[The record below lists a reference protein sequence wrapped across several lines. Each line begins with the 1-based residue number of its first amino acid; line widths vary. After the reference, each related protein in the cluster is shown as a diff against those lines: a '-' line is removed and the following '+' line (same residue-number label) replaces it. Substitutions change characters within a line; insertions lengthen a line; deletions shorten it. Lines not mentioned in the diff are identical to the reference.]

1 MKENAPQMQN
11 THLNGNLSIADY
23 PKVTSTKVIVQRQ
36 YILSVIKQ
44 FGSANT
50 IELQNLGIKHP
61 AARIMELKM
70 AGVPIASTRE
80 TYTCHA
86 GLEHKRVKRYFISSS
101 NDDSQLSLFD
111 DDLACA

>member
-1 MKENAPQMQN
+1 MKANAPQMQN
-11 THLNGNLSIADY
+11 THLNGNLSISDY
-23 PKVTSTKVIVQRQ
+23 PKVTSTKVTIQRQ
-36 YILSVIKQ
+36 YILAVIKQ

-61 AARIMELKM
+61 GARIYELRM
-70 AGVPIASTRE
+70 LGVPITSTSE

-86 GLEHKRVKRYFISSS
+86 GLAHKRVTRYSISSS

-111 DDLACA
+111 NDLACA

>member
-1 MKENAPQMQN
+1 MTANAPLTQN

-23 PKVTSTKVIVQRQ
+23 PKITSTKVGVQRQ
-36 YILSVIKQ
+36 YILAVIKQ

-61 AARIMELKM
+61 GARIFELKM
-70 AGVPIASTRE
+70 SGVPIASSSE

-111 DDLACA
+111 KDLACA

>member
-1 MKENAPQMQN
+1 MTANAPITQN

-23 PKVTSTKVIVQRQ
+23 PKVTSTKVTIQRQ
-36 YILSVIKQ
+36 YILAVLKQ

-61 AARIMELKM
+61 AARIFELKM
-70 AGVPIASTRE
+70 SGVPIASSSE
-80 TYTCHA
+80 NYICHA
-86 GLEHKRVKRYFISSS
+86 GLEHKSITRYFISSS

-111 DDLACA
+111 KDLACA